1 MVEDYWKERAII
13 RRAENKALK
22 KRIKELTESRDNW
35 KFKYRSVKKIK
46 DLFENEL
53 KSIKKKLNEIIKI
66 QR

>member
-1 MVEDYWKERAII
+1 MVEDYWKERAID

-35 KFKYRSVKKIK
+35 KIKYVSVKQIK
-46 DLFENEL
+46 ELFENEL
-53 KSIKKKLNEIIKI
+53 KSIKKKLNEITKI

>member
-66 QR
+66 